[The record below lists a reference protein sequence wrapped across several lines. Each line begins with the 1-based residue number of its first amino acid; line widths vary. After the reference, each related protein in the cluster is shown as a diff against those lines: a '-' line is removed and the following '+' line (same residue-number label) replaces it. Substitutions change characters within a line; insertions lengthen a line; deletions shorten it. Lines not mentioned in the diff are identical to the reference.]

1 MRRFHPY
8 RRCIP
13 ALRRFLR
20 SSSLPSPR
28 KDYSARETLAESP
41 AALLHR
47 LLNFVG
53 GELIKRS
60 RAQIF
65 DLDGVVPFFGL
76 RVDGDI
82 FLQVA
87 P

>member
-1 MRRFHPY
+1 V
-8 RRCIP
+8 
-13 ALRRFLR
+13 
-20 SSSLPSPR
+20 
-28 KDYSARETLAESP
+28 
-41 AALLHR
+41 LHR

-82 FLQVA
+82 FLQMPLEPTLVIQGFA
-87 P
+87 NGDAIQPGLQRTTLAKNI